1 VRNFEELQV
10 GKKAHLLTLAIY
22 EVTRSFPRDEQ
33 FGLTGQIRRAACSVG
48 SNIAEGAGRDSDA
61 DFARFLQM
69 AAGSVS
75 EVEYQLLLARDLG
88 YLDAL
93 RHDELKAAAQEVRR
107 MLYGFIEYL
116 RRKSP

>member
-10 GKKAHLLTLAIY
+10 GKKAHLLPLAVY
-22 EVTRSFPRDEQ
+22 EVTRTFPRDEQ
-33 FGLTGQIRRAACSVG
+33 FGITGQIRRAASSVG

-75 EVEYQLLLARDLG
+75 EVQYQLLLARDLG
-88 YLDAL
+88 YLSPERQTEL
-93 RHDELKAAAQEVRR
+93 RAAAQEVRR
-107 MLYGFIEYL
+107 MLYGFIEHL
-116 RRKSP
+116 RRKP